1 MHGANHSKER
11 NYVLCIIF
19 GNMNVVPSVI
29 YISINLI
36 DKQIH
41 MVVQQKENLAMEGLG
56 TGVDILV
63 HGVGHE

>member
-1 MHGANHSKER
+1 
-11 NYVLCIIF
+11 
-19 GNMNVVPSVI
+19 MNVVPSVI

-56 TGVDILV
+56 TGADILV